1 MLVSSRAN
9 KKSFNSINKLLSGLQ
24 QNTGLVISRNESK
37 LIFSKGCRNKNEL
50 LNIVGMSQ
58 GNFPLKYLGM
68 PLSSTY
74 LKPRDDS
81 ALIDKCRMATEGW
94 MTKQLSFSGRTKLIK
109 TVILNTIS
117 QWSQSF
123 SFPISVTK
131 EIERISA
138 NFLWNGKVH
147 AWSWESIC
155 RLKSEGGLGVRRI
168 AYVCSAAG
176 IKLVWRMCTNNT
188 MLAHLMN
195 ICIFMELL

>member
-24 QNTGLVISRNESK
+24 QNTGLVINRNESK

-58 GNFPLKYLGM
+58 SNFALKYMGM

-94 MTKQLSFSGRTKLIK
+94 MMKQLSFSGRAKLIK

-117 QWSQSF
+117 
-123 SFPISVTK
+123 
-131 EIERISA
+131 
-138 NFLWNGKVH
+138 
-147 AWSWESIC
+147 
-155 RLKSEGGLGVRRI
+155 
-168 AYVCSAAG
+168 
-176 IKLVWRMCTNNT
+176 
-188 MLAHLMN
+188 
-195 ICIFMELL
+195 